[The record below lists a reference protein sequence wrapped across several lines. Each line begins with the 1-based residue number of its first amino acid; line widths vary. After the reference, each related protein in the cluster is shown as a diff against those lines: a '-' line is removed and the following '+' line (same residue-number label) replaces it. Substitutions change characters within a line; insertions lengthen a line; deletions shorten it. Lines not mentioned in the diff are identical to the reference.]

1 MFTYNDSSASAAS
14 VMDGGRKALGGFGVT
29 VRLEQ
34 GEKELAFVSQEE
46 KRGADEL
53 GSHTIIERVYQD
65 DAERPEA
72 VVRLKLRCY
81 DRFVLAFADGR
92 IVSENDFGNH
102 RAFAPDNGITIKLGK
117 PEGIEGVLANYQHKD
132 WWTRPH
138 FDTDLTKLP
147 GRTLSLL
154 WRTDGA
160 YYHML
165 PVCGTQYRTDLAG
178 GTSNEEA
185 LHVRISSHQG
195 GMTRCDTFAFLLGVG
210 EDPYELAEQG
220 VETALRELGYPTLPR
235 RRKTYPEV
243 LDYLGWCSWDAFY
256 HKVDE
261 EGLLAKAGE
270 LRESGLP
277 VKWVMIDDGWSD
289 IADRKLQAFDADP
302 AKFPQGL
309 AHTIGALKERFGV
322 GWVGVWHT
330 IAGYWNGIHPESELA
345 AKYADYLFETNRGN
359 VIPYPDAAKGF
370 GFWHAWHGYLK
381 RQGVDFVKVD
391 SQSAVNNFLRHHR
404 PVGASAAAAHSALE
418 ASVSM
423 HFDRTI
429 INCMGM
435 ASENIWHRPVSAVSR
450 NSDDFVPRERSGFRE
465 HALQNAYNSYFHGPF
480 YWGDWDMFWTQN
492 HDDVQNAALRAVS
505 GGPVYFSDALG
516 KTDPLMLWPLIYGDG
531 RIIRCDRTANPTP
544 DCLTVQ
550 PSDAGMPLKLWN
562 TAGGAGVVAAFHIG
576 EGAAAA
582 AGTVSAQDV
591 PGLTDG
597 PVLLYDFFAKT
608 VRKLA
613 SGEKAA
619 FELEAEGCKLYL
631 LVPAAADGGATPIG
645 LTNKYVSTHAVRER
659 RASGGTTVVTLA
671 EGGSFAFAAERKP
684 SGVRVNGTEASFA
697 ERPGGYFEVDCQ
709 DARGEV
715 TIEIVQA

>member
-1 MFTYNDSSASAAS
+1 MMLTYNDSSAAS
-14 VMDGGRKALGGFGVT
+14 FTGGGLKALGVAA
-29 VRLEQ
+29 RLDQ
-34 GEKELAFVSQEE
+34 GEKELTFVTEE
-46 KRGADEL
+46 KKRESDRL
-53 GSHTIIERVYQD
+53 GSYTVIEKLFQD
-65 DAERPEA
+65 NAEKPE
-72 VVRLKLRCY
+72 VIVRLKLRCY
-81 DRFVLAFADGR
+81 DRFMLVFVDGH

-102 RAFAPDNGITIKLGK
+102 RAFAPDNGITIKLGM

-138 FDTDLTKLP
+138 FDKDLTSLP
-147 GRTLSLL
+147 ARTLSLL
-154 WRTDGA
+154 WRSGDSYG
-160 YYHML
+160 HLL
-165 PVCGTQYRTDLAG
+165 PVCGPQYRIDLAG
-178 GTSNEEA
+178 GPSESEA

-195 GMTRCDTFAFLLGVG
+195 GMTRCDTFAFLLGWG
-210 EDPYELAEQG
+210 DDPYELAENG
-220 VETALRELGYPTLPR
+220 VDTALRELGYPALPR
-235 RRKTYPEV
+235 HKKEYPEI

-256 HKVDE
+256 HQVDE
-261 EGLLAKAGE
+261 KGLLAKAGE
-270 LRESGLP
+270 LHDGGLP

-289 IADRKLQAFDADP
+289 IGDRKLRAFDADP

-309 AHTIGALKERFGV
+309 AHTIGVLKERFGV
-322 GWVGVWHT
+322 SWVGVWHT
-330 IAGYWNGIHPESELA
+330 IAGYWNGIHPDSRLA
-345 AKYADYLFETNRGN
+345 AEYADNLFETNRGN

-381 RQGVDFVKVD
+381 KQGVDFVKVD

-404 PVGASAAAAHSALE
+404 PVGSSASAAHAALE
-418 ASVSM
+418 ASVSL

-450 NSDDFVPRERSGFRE
+450 NSDDFVPQERGGFRE
-465 HALQNAYNSYFHGPF
+465 HALQNAYNSYYHGPF

-492 HDDVQNAALRAVS
+492 HDDVQNAVLRAVS

-516 KTDPLMLWPLIYGDG
+516 KTDPSKLWPLIYRDG

-544 DCLTVQ
+544 DCLTVL
-550 PSDAGMPLKLWN
+550 PSEAGLPLKLWN

-576 EGAAAA
+576 EGGGSAR
-582 AGTVSAQDV
+582 GTVSSCDA

-613 SGEKAA
+613 AGEKAA
-619 FELEAEGCKLYL
+619 FELGEEQCKLFL
-631 LVPAAADGGATPIG
+631 LIPAAVNGGVTPIG
-645 LTNKYVSTHAVRER
+645 LTNKYVSTHAVREH
-659 RASGGTTVVTLA
+659 RADGGVTAVKLIEGGT
-671 EGGSFAFAAERKP
+671 FAFAADRKP
-684 SGVRVNGTEASFA
+684 SGARVNGAEASVT
-697 ERPGGYFEVDCQ
+697 EQPGGYYEIDCSE
-709 DARGEV
+709 AAGEV